1 MRLPFTYV
9 ALFAL
14 CFFSFHAISQPPSVE
29 EIDESRFHFNEGVKF
44 GINNEFENALE
55 SFQKAIDKNPLFAQ
69 AFLYKGLTEIELAQ
83 YEQAIKNLTISIELD
98 PYFSDQAHYFR
109 GLARYYQGN
118 FSEAIDDFSIAI
130 RMNPDYAAFY
140 QRGKANLEMK
150 EYERSLQDFEIAL
163 RLKPDFWEAHLYR
176 GINLY
181 YMQQY
186 KDAIKDLEL
195 AKENMPENPDA
206 FYYSGLARSKAQNN
220 YVAVEDLT
228 KAIELDPDN
237 KQAYQARAAANQL
250 LGRNEE
256 AEKDI
261 LFLDTSKDSVVMV
274 TDHHENQNNT
284 EDTKPKVNDSE
295 IYKTPNT
302 TKPKTSTEINF
313 KELFASANQKD
324 LKKEEK
330 ETATDQ
336 NIANDS
342 SQTNENK
349 KENQETVDNQTEEET
364 IPDKLSEEENTKPTV
379 INSDVE
385 IVNLK
390 SGLYSTDLSE
400 VNLSGFGVQVA
411 SYSNT
416 DNLSNLVKAYNKQ
429 YQQPVFINVAIVD
442 GRKLYKLIIGR
453 FDSRTPA
460 ENFRDQIRK
469 DNFPD
474 SFLVVFDNL

>member
-1 MRLPFTYV
+1 MTLIFLIR
-9 ALFAL
+9 
-14 CFFSFHAISQPPSVE
+14 HIIS
-29 EIDESRFHFNEGVKF
+29 EGWP
-44 GINNEFENALE
+44 G
-55 SFQKAIDKNPLFAQ
+55 
-69 AFLYKGLTEIELAQ
+69 
-83 YEQAIKNLTISIELD
+83 
-98 PYFSDQAHYFR
+98 
-109 GLARYYQGN
+109 
-118 FSEAIDDFSIAI
+118 FSIAI

-186 KDAIKDLEL
+186 KDAITDLEL
-195 AKENMPENPDA
+195 AKENMPDNADA

-220 YVAVEDLT
+220 YVAIEDLT
-228 KAIELDPDN
+228 KAIELDPGN
-237 KQAYQARAAANQL
+237 KLAYQARASANQS

-261 LFLDTSKDSVVMV
+261 LFLDTSQDSVVMDADYHKHKK
-274 TDHHENQNNT
+274 TAQ
-284 EDTKPKVNDSE
+284 DTKPTKNE
-295 IYKTPNT
+295 PAIYQAANT
-302 TKPKTSTEINF
+302 TEPKTSTEINF
-313 KELFASANQKD
+313 KELFASANQKK
-324 LKKEEK
+324 LEEEEK
-330 ETATDQ
+330 TTAIDQ

-342 SQTNENK
+342 PQTK
-349 KENQETVDNQTEEET
+349 KREKPKTVDNE
-364 IPDKLSEEENTKPTV
+364 SEEEIIPDRLSEPENIKPTV
-379 INSDVE
+379 AKNDVE
-385 IVNLK
+385 IVNLT
-390 SGLYSTDLSE
+390 SGVYSTDLSE

-416 DNLSNLVKAYNKQ
+416 DNLSTLVKAYNEQ
-429 YQQPVFINVAIVD
+429 YQQPVFINVALVN